1 MPITFKLYATL
12 QDYLPVEARKQN
24 ALQVEIDEATTI
36 QQLIDRHNLPAKS
49 CHLVLV
55 DGHFVPP
62 EARASRI
69 LKNGETVAIWPPIAG
84 G

>member
-1 MPITFKLYATL
+1 MRITFKLYATL

-24 ALQVEIDEATTI
+24 ALQVEVAENTTI
-36 QQLIDRHNLPAKS
+36 QQLIDQHALPPKS

-62 EARASRI
+62 EVRATRI
-69 LKNGETVAIWPPIAG
+69 LKDGQTLAIWPPIAG